1 MFAAQNVKNILN
13 TAKKQ
18 KEKQRQ
24 TKKRNQVFLF
34 WWSSGNPAT
43 HSPVARHSQG
53 HHFIRAEM
61 QPREQGCCLQF
72 CFSCFYSLFTFFLT
86 HPPLL
91 ALVTNI
97 VFALS
102 MERKEREKRLHD
114 QFITHKAVAFS
125 LYPIYSNIL
134 DKTKKQKEAWR
145 RYEEAGSG
153 SLYT

>member
-1 MFAAQNVKNILN
+1 
-13 TAKKQ
+13 
-18 KEKQRQ
+18 
-24 TKKRNQVFLF
+24 
-34 WWSSGNPAT
+34 
-43 HSPVARHSQG
+43 
-53 HHFIRAEM
+53 M

-97 VFALS
+97 VFALP

-125 LYPIYSNIL
+125 LYPFYSNIL
-134 DKTKKQKEAWR
+134 DKTKKQKKHEGGMKRQEVVVCTPKEWLHIT
-145 RYEEAGSG
+145 
-153 SLYT
+153 SLRSRQDKCCDHLLFSIILL